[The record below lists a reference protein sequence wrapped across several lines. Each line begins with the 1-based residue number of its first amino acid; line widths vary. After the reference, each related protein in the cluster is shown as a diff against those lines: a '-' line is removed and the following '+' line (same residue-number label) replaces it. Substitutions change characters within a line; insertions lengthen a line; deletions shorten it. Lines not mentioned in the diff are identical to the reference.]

1 MSEPTWSRALVTG
14 ASSGIGTVLAR
25 QLAADGSDLVVV
37 ARSEDAL
44 DELAVE
50 LRDAHGV
57 DVEVLP
63 ADLTDRD
70 GLATVEA
77 RLQDVARPVDL
88 LVNNAGFGT
97 TGPFVAQDADA
108 EDLEVRLNV
117 AAVVRLTHAALPG
130 MQARGRGGILNV
142 SSIAGFQPI
151 PNMAVYA
158 ATKAFV
164 TSFTEAVHE
173 ELAGTGVHVTALC
186 PGFTRTNFVDNAGA
200 GDDASRIPEFIWME
214 PEPVAAAG
222 LRAVAAN
229 RATVVP
235 GLQYKLSTGASRVMP
250 SAITRRVI
258 SVASRLR
265 GI

>member
-1 MSEPTWSRALVTG
+1 MSDPTWNRALVTG
-14 ASSGIGTVLAR
+14 ASSGIGTVLTR

-37 ARSEDAL
+37 ARSTDLLE
-44 DELAVE
+44 ELAE
-50 LRDAHGV
+50 DLREVHGV
-57 DVEVLP
+57 EVEVLA
-63 ADLTDRD
+63 ADLTDPA
-70 GLATVEA
+70 GLADVEG
-77 RLQDVARPVDL
+77 RLRDVARPVDL

-97 TGPFVAQDADA
+97 TGRFADQDADT
-108 EDLEVRLNV
+108 EDREIQLNV

-142 SSIAGFQPI
+142 SSIASFQPI
-151 PNMAVYA
+151 PNMAVYS

-164 TSFTEAVHE
+164 TSFTEAIHE

-186 PGFTRTNFVDNAGA
+186 PGFTRTNFVDAAQAHG
-200 GDDASRIPEFIWME
+200 DASKIPDFIWME

-235 GLQYKLSTGASRVMP
+235 GLQYKLSTGASRVLP
-250 SAITRRVI
+250 SAVTRRVI

>member
-1 MSEPTWSRALVTG
+1 MSDPTWNRALVTG
-14 ASSGIGTVLAR
+14 ASSGIGTVLTR
-25 QLAADGSDLVVV
+25 QLAAEGSDLVVV
-37 ARSEDAL
+37 ARSTDLLE
-44 DELAVE
+44 ELAE
-50 LRDAHGV
+50 DLREVHGV
-57 DVEVLP
+57 EVEVLA
-63 ADLTDRD
+63 ADLTDPA
-70 GLATVEA
+70 GLADVEG
-77 RLQDVARPVDL
+77 RLRDVARPVDL

-97 TGPFVAQDADA
+97 TGRFADQDADT
-108 EDLEVRLNV
+108 EDREIQLNV

-142 SSIAGFQPI
+142 SSIASFQPI
-151 PNMAVYA
+151 PNMAVYS

-164 TSFTEAVHE
+164 TSFTEAIHE

-186 PGFTRTNFVDNAGA
+186 PGFTRTNFVDAAQAHG
-200 GDDASRIPEFIWME
+200 DASKIPDFIWME

-235 GLQYKLSTGASRVMP
+235 GLQYKLSTGASRVLP
-250 SAITRRVI
+250 SAVTRRVI

>member
-1 MSEPTWSRALVTG
+1 MPEPTWSRALVTG

-25 QLAADGSDLVVV
+25 QLAADGTDLVVV
-37 ARSEDAL
+37 ARSGDTLE
-44 DELAVE
+44 ELAGE
-50 LRDAHGV
+50 LRSAH
-57 DVEVLP
+57 DVEVEVLV
-63 ADLTDRD
+63 ADLTDAD
-70 GLATVEA
+70 GLAAVEA
-77 RLQDVARPVDL
+77 RLRDVAQPVDL

-97 TGPFVAQDADA
+97 TGRFVDQDPDT
-108 EDLEVRLNV
+108 EDREIQLNV

-130 MQARGRGGILNV
+130 MKARERGGILNV
-142 SSIAGFQPI
+142 SSIASFQPI
-151 PNMAVYA
+151 PNMAVYS

-164 TSFTEAVHE
+164 TSFTEAIHE
-173 ELAGTGVHVTALC
+173 ELSGTGVHVSALC
-186 PGFTRTNFVDNAGA
+186 PGFTRTNFVDAADA
-200 GDDASRIPEFIWME
+200 GDDATKIPEFIWME

-235 GLQYKLSTGASRVMP
+235 GLQYKLSTGASRVLP
-250 SAITRRVI
+250 SAVTRRVI